1 MGLDFRKLGANMFI
15 QRTLD
20 LKELIQKKSHFLFG
34 PRGTGKS
41 SLIKQQLGNSA
52 LIVDLLH
59 SVNYTRLLENP
70 SQLESMLALAPD
82 KKIIVIDEIQRV
94 PELLNEVHRLIENTH
109 HHFLLTGSSA
119 RKLKQVGVNL
129 LAGRA
134 RQAELFPLTFHEI
147 TDFNLSRYLQ
157 YGGLPMVYL
166 SEEPLEDLDA
176 YVSTYLEQ
184 EIKAEA
190 IVQKLPAFSRFLQ
203 LSALTSGN
211 TLNFS
216 SIASD
221 AGVSGVTLREYYQI
235 LQDTFLGFI
244 VDPWLY
250 STKRKAAS
258 TARFYYF
265 DIGVKNKLAGITS
278 LPSKTD
284 LFGQAF
290 EHFIALELRAYL
302 SYSRKK
308 APICFWRTLN
318 GYEVDFIIENEI
330 AIEIKSTDKL
340 SEKHF
345 KGIKYLIEENKLK
358 KYYVVSQDP
367 IAAKY
372 GEINVLPW
380 EMFLK
385 QLWDGDILS

>member
-1 MGLDFRKLGANMFI
+1 MFI
-15 QRTLD
+15 RRTLD
-20 LKELIQKKSHFLFG
+20 LKQLIQKKSHFLFG

-41 SLIKQQLGNSA
+41 SLIQQQLGNSA

-70 SQLESMLALAPD
+70 SQLEFMIASVPD

-94 PELLNEVHRLIENTH
+94 PELLNEVHRLIEKTH
-109 HHFLLTGSSA
+109 HNFLLTGSSA
-119 RKLKQVGVNL
+119 RKLKKIGINL

-147 TDFNLSRYLQ
+147 IDFDLQRYLQ
-157 YGGLPMVYL
+157 YGGLPMIYL
-166 SEEPLEDLDA
+166 SEEPIEDLEA
-176 YVSTYLEQ
+176 YVYTYLEQ

-190 IVQKLPAFSRFLQ
+190 VVQKLPAFSRFLQ

-216 SIASD
+216 SIAND
-221 AGVSGVTLREYYQI
+221 AWVSGVTLREYYQI

-244 VDPWLY
+244 VEPWLY

-278 LPSKTD
+278 LSPKTD
-284 LFGQAF
+284 LFGLAF

-302 SYSRKK
+302 SYTRKK
-308 APICFWRTLN
+308 LPLCFWRTTE
-318 GYEVDFIIENEI
+318 GYEVDFIIGNEI
-330 AIEIKSTDKL
+330 AVEIKSSEKV

-345 KGIKYLIEENKLK
+345 RGLTYLIEENKLK
-358 KYYVVSQDP
+358 KYYLVSQDP
-367 IAAKY
+367 IPAKY
-372 GEINVLPW
+372 GEITALPW
-380 EMFLK
+380 EQFLK
-385 QLWDGDILS
+385 QLWDGDIL